1 LRPINSNDF
10 NLNLKLFNNFLR
22 LEKTLSENSIRS
34 YNFDLTKLFEY
45 LEFKG
50 IEKVSKITDSDLK
63 KFIQLQSKSLKKDD
77 EVISDK
83 TISRYISS
91 FKSFFKFLESE
102 NIINSNPAD
111 LIESPKLKRN
121 LPEVLSVDEINK
133 ILDSVDLSEKA
144 GIRDRAILE
153 TMYACGLRVS
163 ELINLE
169 TNRIEFEEKLITV
182 TGKGSKER
190 IIPIGKYALNYIE
203 KYINELRN
211 FIKKEKSS
219 NFLFLN
225 LRGGKL
231 SRMAIWNVV
240 SKYAH
245 KAGIEKEIH
254 PHTLRHSFAT
264 HLLEGGAD
272 IRIIQE
278 LLGHLIFQQHRFILI
293 LIQHIFRKFIKHF
306 IREHKKKETGSY

>member
-1 LRPINSNDF
+1 M
-10 NLNLKLFNNFLR
+10 
-22 LEKTLSENSIRS
+22 RS

-278 LLGHLIFQQHRFILI
+278 LLGHSDISTTQIYTHLDTTYLQEI
-293 LIQHIFRKFIKHF
+293 
-306 IREHKKKETGSY
+306 HKTFHPRA

>member
-278 LLGHLIFQQHRFILI
+278 LLGHSDISTTQIYTHLDTTYLQEI
-293 LIQHIFRKFIKHF
+293 
-306 IREHKKKETGSY
+306 HKTFHPRA

>member
-1 LRPINSNDF
+1 MRPINSNDF

-50 IEKVSKITDSDLK
+50 IEKVSKISDSDLK

-278 LLGHLIFQQHRFILI
+278 LLGHSDISTTQIYTHLDTTYLQEI
-293 LIQHIFRKFIKHF
+293 
-306 IREHKKKETGSY
+306 HKTFHPRA